1 MATAEELL
9 RDFNRG
15 TPENAVRRVEG
26 ALGHLQHNIMPF
38 IKKELPPHLFA
49 ELTEMV
55 NHLDAFFHYVYPVVE
70 PIAYR
75 QLGDSVLISKRA
87 RERFHDHE
95 QFFKAE
101 CDSLAENYLA
111 VSEGQR
117 DNIRDLRNLSS
128 SLVEL
133 IYQEDQIRSQIYLA
147 AAIGENLRESFIK
160 FGDTE
165 LDTVTHHFKELA
177 NALEIG
183 QDQLGRRSAYNG
195 ILEFLGV
202 ILEKRERE
210 HELSEAMHAQLRS
223 AMEKASMSMGALSV
237 DIFEDLH
244 SSYR

>member
-26 ALGHLQHNIMPF
+26 ALGHLQHNLMPC
-38 IKKELPPHLFA
+38 IKKELHPHLFA

-75 QLGDSVLISKRA
+75 QLGDSVLISKSA
-87 RERFHDHE
+87 RDRFDDHD
-95 QFFKAE
+95 QLFTAE
-101 CDSLAENYLA
+101 CEALAENYIA
-111 VSEGQR
+111 VAEGQ
-117 DNIRDLRNLSS
+117 NENPRDLRNLSTF
-128 SLVEL
+128 LVEL

-147 AAIGENLRESFIK
+147 AAICESLRESFIK
-160 FGDTE
+160 FGETE

-177 NALEIG
+177 NALQIG
-183 QDQLGRRSAYNG
+183 QDQLGRSSAYNRF
-195 ILEFLGV
+195 LEFLGG